1 VFALFPVSPADVD
14 FWINGGWDQ
23 PNCGITV
30 NLLFFLQ
37 MSNIDDLNGKD
48 YIQGSLTLLKLGY
61 SKEFYITINCRP
73 TTNACYR
80 AFVGI

>member
-1 VFALFPVSPADVD
+1 MFHFFSVSPADVD

-37 MSNIDDLNGKD
+37 MSNIDGLNGKD
-48 YIQGSLTLLKLGY
+48 YIQGSLTFLKLGY
-61 SKEFYITINCRP
+61 SKEF
-73 TTNACYR
+73 
-80 AFVGI
+80 

>member
-1 VFALFPVSPADVD
+1 VFPLFSVSPADVD

-37 MSNIDDLNGKD
+37 MNNIDGLNGKD
-48 YIQGSLTLLKLGY
+48 YIQGSLILLKLGY
-61 SKEFYITINCRP
+61 SKEF
-73 TTNACYR
+73 
-80 AFVGI
+80 